1 MNESVADHCQDP
13 EAVERMPFYG
23 RPSEPLDHQL
33 LRLASDRRALDDH
46 ERRLIAEA
54 REYGWNNGDI
64 GKVLGITRQAVGQK
78 LRRERTRRPGAV
90 ALVEQAQLQAEQQAE
105 QRAVAHKLMRQLLQR

>member
-1 MNESVADHCQDP
+1 MNEFVADHCQDP
-13 EAVERMPFYG
+13 VAVERMPVDD

-90 ALVEQAQLQAEQQAE
+90 ALVEQAQQQAE